1 MLHVH
6 VVYGE
11 PIRFEF
17 DCAHVLK
24 LSLSSSRRESVKYG
38 GIEFESNYIFVS
50 SMKN

>member
-17 DCAHVLK
+17 DCAHTLT
-24 LSLSSSRRESVKYG
+24 LSLSSSRRQSMKYG
-38 GIEFESNYIFVS
+38 GIEFETKYIFC
-50 SMKN
+50 KFDKK